1 MALFVIWLTNLFWVG
16 TQSLP
21 VDPRA
26 NWTGPLNPQ
35 PPLQNTPPAAPA
47 PAPAPAQKSSDPSSR
62 EVLGALKA
70 REMNDARIGKFFNP

>member
-1 MALFVIWLTNLFWVG
+1 M
-16 TQSLP
+16 
-21 VDPRA
+21 DPRA
-26 NWTGPLNPQ
+26 NWTGASNPQ
-35 PPLQNTPPAAPA
+35 PPFQNTPPAAPA

>member
-1 MALFVIWLTNLFWVG
+1 MALFVIWQTNLFWVG

-26 NWTGPLNPQ
+26 NWTGPSNPQ
-35 PPLQNTPPAAPA
+35 PPLQNTPPAA

-70 REMNDARIGKFFNP
+70 REMNDARIGKFLNP

>member
-1 MALFVIWLTNLFWVG
+1 M
-16 TQSLP
+16 
-21 VDPRA
+21 DPRA

-35 PPLQNTPPAAPA
+35 PPLQNTPPAAPVL
-47 PAPAPAQKSSDPSSR
+47 APAQKSSDPSSR